1 MNRFIAFALLLSL
14 ALSLWGC
21 SRGIQDG
28 AAFHYCR
35 KDYLYGQENGVIA
48 PEQRDITGHVG
59 DLSFLIS
66 LYLMGPLDEELKSP
80 FPKNTRLELLE
91 FTRHGLQIQLSPVPD
106 SFTDS
111 EFTLACACLTLT
123 CLEITDKQTFTIT
136 SGERSVIMNRNNLI
150 LSDSTIQ
157 ETIGGE

>member
-1 MNRFIAFALLLSL
+1 MKRFIAFALLLTL
-14 ALSLWGC
+14 LLPLLGC
-21 SRGIQDG
+21 SKGIQDG
-28 AAFHYCR
+28 ADFHYCR
-35 KDYLYGQENGVIA
+35 KEYQYGKDSGVIA

-66 LYLMGPLDEELKSP
+66 LYLMGPLDEDLESP
-80 FPKNTRLELLE
+80 FPKGTKLEVLE
-91 FTRHGLQIQLSPVPD
+91 FTRHGLHIQLSPVPD

-123 CLEITDKQTFTIT
+123 CLEISDKATFTIT

-150 LSDSTIQ
+150 LWDNTIP
-157 ETIGGE
+157 ETTEGE